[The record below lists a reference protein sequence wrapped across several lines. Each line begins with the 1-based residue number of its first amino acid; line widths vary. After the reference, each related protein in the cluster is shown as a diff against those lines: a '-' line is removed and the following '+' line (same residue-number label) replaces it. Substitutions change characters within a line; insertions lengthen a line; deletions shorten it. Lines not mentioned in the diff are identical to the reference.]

1 MFSAQTRVR
10 IKRADNQLSNP
21 IKIELLPECY
31 RKTDET
37 TLTICIDHR
46 RLFYQKETIYLF
58 VVRQPHYPTQTVT
71 PSSENSV
78 TILIC
83 LFYYLHAVF
92 QYLKYL
98 LIVRTP

>member
-1 MFSAQTRVR
+1 MRSFLPHYKPIGCFIVNGTKARESPMETLKTDNSVTKLTMFSAQTRVR

-46 RLFYQKETIYLF
+46 R
-58 VVRQPHYPTQTVT
+58 
-71 PSSENSV
+71 
-78 TILIC
+78 
-83 LFYYLHAVF
+83 
-92 QYLKYL
+92 
-98 LIVRTP
+98 

>member
-10 IKRADNQLSNP
+10 IKRADNQLSN
-21 IKIELLPECY
+21 
-31 RKTDET
+31 
-37 TLTICIDHR
+37 
-46 RLFYQKETIYLF
+46 QKETIYLF

>member
-46 RLFYQKETIYLF
+46 R
-58 VVRQPHYPTQTVT
+58 
-71 PSSENSV
+71 
-78 TILIC
+78 
-83 LFYYLHAVF
+83 
-92 QYLKYL
+92 
-98 LIVRTP
+98 